1 MRTDEEFR
9 SAIRRLQ
16 TFATI
21 PVTVRMIRLFLKIIF
36 FFLNFSQGQL
46 DKATLD
52 LIRRPRC
59 GLADHDPNRLPRPHM
74 FGNRRRRRYV
84 LQGQKWAKTYLTY
97 K

>member
-9 SAIRRLQ
+9 TAIRRLQ

-21 PVTVRMIRLFLKIIF
+21 PVTVCSHLDQHSHVCCFASFK
-36 FFLNFSQGQL
+36 GKL

-59 GLADHDPNRLPRPHM
+59 GLADYEPNRLPRPHIY
-74 FGNRRRRRYV
+74 GNRRRRRYV

>member
-1 MRTDEEFR
+1 M
-9 SAIRRLQ
+9 
-16 TFATI
+16 
-21 PVTVRMIRLFLKIIF
+21 
-36 FFLNFSQGQL
+36 

>member
-16 TFATI
+16 TYASI
-21 PVTVRMIRLFLKIIF
+21 PVSVWMIKLSFQIIIF
-36 FFLNFSQGQL
+36 VFFQGKL
-46 DKATLD
+46 DQSTLD

-59 GLADHDPNRLPRPHM
+59 GLADYEPNRLPRPHM
-74 FGNRRRRRYV
+74 YGNRRRRRYV